1 VRRAVAGV
9 LALGL
14 IGALAPPSMHVTM
27 TARAI
32 VVDDAGHVVST
43 ATICPGF
50 AFDALGVGG
59 PQFSPDRHWVLVD
72 VRGPFEPGNVPRNHA
87 LVQVTTGAVVLSA
100 DFPRYLGVPS
110 SLDPIAWASGD
121 RATLRY
127 KDGSTATIKEPLLH
141 ALPATRCTP
150 SS

>member
-1 VRRAVAGV
+1 MLGVA
-9 LALGL
+9 
-14 IGALAPPSMHVTM
+14 ITPPSIHVSVTD
-27 TARAI
+27 RAI
-32 VVDDAGHVVST
+32 VIDDRGHVVST

-50 AFDALGVGG
+50 AFDMLGVGG

-87 LVQVTTGAVVLSA
+87 LVRVATGGIVLSS

-110 SLDPIAWASGD
+110 SLDPVAWASGD

-127 KDGSTATIKEPLLH
+127 KDGTTANLKEPPLH
-141 ALPATRCTP
+141 PLPAARCGP
-150 SS
+150 S